1 MAKVLLVNP
10 NKWGRGIAH
19 IWIASHSSILKKNNH
34 EVELFD
40 CTFYR
45 DWVSHGDDFEKEH
58 KKTNYDS
65 LVKFKDG
72 IISAFQKKIDLF
84 NPDIIFISAVSS
96 HIHGE
101 GEYVNI
107 QNGYDLVKK
116 INKDEKCHL
125 IAGGLQATSAPKI
138 VLENLPEINYL
149 IKGESEL
156 VLSEIANKIDK
167 KIPFTDSLGLAY
179 FNKKK
184 FINNPRQEI
193 LDNLDILSPY
203 DYSIFEPQTF
213 LKKYKGTVYKGID
226 YELSRGC
233 IYSCAY
239 CVETIIQ
246 KYYDFNESSKKT
258 GAIKNFKK
266 YSRNK
271 SAKMAFLEI
280 SNLNKNFDISLF
292 RCQDTNFLTIDR
304 NVLTE
309 LSELISESNLDI
321 KLYIETRPEGI
332 NSESI
337 KLLKKLKVDGVGMG
351 VEASSESFRQSNLNR
366 FADQKKIIEAFKI
379 LKENGIKRTSYN
391 IIGAPKQDEK
401 SIIETIEFNRLLQP
415 DTLSIHYYTPYHGT
429 QSHQD
434 GVREGMFDDY
444 EFDADTYLRSKT
456 KSKDLTSEKLRYYK
470 GKFIELAK
478 EIERSG

>member
-1 MAKVLLVNP
+1 MAKVLLLNP

-19 IWIASHSSILKKNNH
+19 IWIASHSSILKKNEH
-34 EVELFD
+34 KVELFD
-40 CTFYR
+40 CTFYK
-45 DWVSHGDDFEKEH
+45 DWVSHGKDFEKEH

-65 LVKFKDG
+65 LIKFKDG
-72 IISAFQKKIDLF
+72 ILKDFQKKIDTF
-84 NPDIIFISAVSS
+84 KPDIIFISAISS

-107 QNGYDLVKK
+107 QNGYDLVKN
-116 INKDEKCHL
+116 INRDKNCYL

-138 VLENLPEINYL
+138 VLENLPNIDYL

-156 VLSEIANKIDK
+156 VLTEIANKLNTNSSFLSINGIAYFDK
-167 KIPFTDSLGLAY
+167 K
-179 FNKKK
+179 N
-184 FINNPRQEI
+184 FIDNPRQEI
-193 LDNLDILSPY
+193 IGDLDILSPY
-203 DYSIFEPQTF
+203 DYSIFETQTF
-213 LKKYKGTVYKGID
+213 LKKYKGKVYKGVD
-226 YELSRGC
+226 FELSRGC

-246 KYYDFNESSKKT
+246 KYYDFNESSNKT

-266 YSRNK
+266 YSRTK

-280 SNLNKNFDISLF
+280 RNLNKNFGISLF
-292 RCQDTNFLTIDR
+292 RCQDTNFLTINR
-304 NVLTE
+304 NVLIE
-309 LSELISESNLDI
+309 LSELIEESNLDI

-332 NSESI
+332 NLESI

-351 VEASSESFRQSNLNR
+351 VEASSETFRQSNLNR
-366 FADQKKIIEAFKI
+366 FADQKKIIDAFKI

-401 SIIETIEFNRLLQP
+401 SIIETIQFNKLLQP
-415 DTLSIHYYTPYHGT
+415 DTLSIHYYTPYYGT
-429 QSHQD
+429 KSHLD
-434 GVREGMFDDY
+434 GVKEGMFDDY

-456 KSKDLTSEKLRYYK
+456 KSKDLTPEKLRYYK